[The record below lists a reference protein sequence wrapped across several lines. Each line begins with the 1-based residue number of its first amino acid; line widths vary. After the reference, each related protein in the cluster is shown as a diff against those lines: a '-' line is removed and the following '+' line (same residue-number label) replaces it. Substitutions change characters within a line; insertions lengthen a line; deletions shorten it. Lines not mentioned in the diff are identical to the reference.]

1 MGRGRVA
8 RLLLALALASAA
20 AGCAEDEGGGG
31 GGGAS
36 ATSAAPPRQFTNPV
50 LDGNFADPHVLKV
63 GDTWYAYAT
72 GDLIVN
78 LQVARSADLVR
89 WERLDDALPELPEWS
104 VLQKGLTWAPE
115 VAQTPAGFVLYYTL
129 RHAASGRQCISVAV
143 APRPEGPFQDTRSRP
158 LVCQE
163 RLGGS
168 IDPHHFVDRD
178 GRAYLL
184 WKNDGNCCD
193 LPTEL
198 WGQRLDRD
206 GLALVGKPVRLGA
219 RNDAEWEGA
228 LIEAPTLWREG
239 DTYYLFFSAND
250 YGSSLYAVGYATAGR
265 VLGPYRDAPENPILA
280 TGTGVANG
288 PGGQAIVRGP
298 GGGLW
303 FAYHAWGELVG
314 DDAGGQRSM
323 WLDRLS
329 FESGRPRVAG
339 PTDNAQEAP

>member
-1 MGRGRVA
+1 VGRGRAA
-8 RLLLALALASAA
+8 RLLLALTLASAV
-20 AGCAEDEGGGG
+20 AGCAGDEDGGGG
-31 GGGAS
+31 GGP
-36 ATSAAPPRQFTNPV
+36 ATSAAPRQFTNPV

-63 GDTWYAYAT
+63 GGTWYAYAT
-72 GDLIVN
+72 GDLVAN

-89 WERLDDALPELPEWS
+89 WERLGDALPELPEWS

-115 VAQTPAGFVLYYTL
+115 VARTPAGFVLYYTL

-143 APRPEGPFQDTRSRP
+143 AQRPEGPFQDTRSRP

-178 GRAYLL
+178 GTAYLL
-184 WKNDGNCCD
+184 WKNDGNCCG
-193 LPTEL
+193 LPTQL
-198 WGQRLDRD
+198 WAQRLARD
-206 GLALVGKPVRLGA
+206 GLELAGKPASLGV

-239 DTYYLFFSAND
+239 GTYYLFFSAND
-250 YGSSLYAVGYATAGR
+250 YGSSRYAVGLATAKA
-265 VLGPYRDAPENPILA
+265 VLGPYTDAPGNPILA
-280 TGTGVANG
+280 TGTAAANG

-329 FESGRPRVAG
+329 FENGRPRVAG
-339 PTDNAQEAP
+339 PTDTPQEAP